1 MYGYFNYHLFR
12 VKGMELNWDCGSL
25 STVDFKD
32 STLSNQSFQRDA
44 APKYGSLVLNLA
56 PYYCS
61 HILCRHFKIYVFPGT
76 RTLKLSFPHVNVT
89 LTSQMYT
96 FSPNHLK
103 IFTFHLISFL

>member
-56 PYYCS
+56 PYYFSLLFLAFRYCA
-61 HILCRHFKIYVFPGT
+61 G
-76 RTLKLSFPHVNVT
+76 TLKSMSSLEHA
-89 LTSQMYT
+89 
-96 FSPNHLK
+96 HLNY
-103 IFTFHLISFL
+103 LFLM